1 MPFTKV
7 VEQCKIYNFGIQMFA
22 HFSSKIL
29 RKTRLNSARLSWVG
43 TLALQSARAGV
54 AVAAP
59 RSAGSAHR
67 GRSLVR
73 RSMRRSRNRHATAL
87 LCQSARAARPRR
99 AAQLT
104 AAPPYTACAHARRLQ
119 SRPGRRLAGARPP
132 TSPAVQA
139 RPPARRSKASSGR
152 RRPPCPPAGPLPV
165 ACTHTN
171 RFLVTPRAS
180 PATSPTLSGA
190 QLAGFW
196 PAAPPP
202 WSRDHIARPK
212 LCPGCFVQTKGMV
225 VRLPI
230 VPGFSLQKRF
240 LPL

>member
-99 AAQLT
+99 AAQPM
-104 AAPPYTACAHARRLQ
+104 AAPPYMACAHARRLQ

-132 TSPAVQA
+132 TLASSPGQA
-139 RPPARRSKASSGR
+139 TGSPEQGLQRPPTSAVPT
-152 RRPPCPPAGPLPV
+152 RRPSPRRVYAHKSIPCD
-165 ACTHTN
+165 
-171 RFLVTPRAS
+171 S
-180 PATSPTLSGA
+180 
-190 QLAGFW
+190 
-196 PAAPPP
+196 
-202 WSRDHIARPK
+202 
-212 LCPGCFVQTKGMV
+212 
-225 VRLPI
+225 
-230 VPGFSLQKRF
+230 
-240 LPL
+240 